1 MLTGWVCLYLFLV
14 YVLTH
19 GGKIQGWHAAIWVVA
34 TFVGTV
40 LVQGSKGSRV
50 QGHKDTGVQG
60 CNGLRVEGEEGE
72 VGQGHKGGKVQGL
85 KGLRLEGGEG
95 EVVQGLKG
103 LGLKGEEK
111 VESEKRKAEKGEPSV
126 NANTLLP
133 FASRLPRLF
142 AVSGVL
148 TLVGVALP
156 IFFSWVLSH
165 FTDFSWDGLTTRGIT
180 VRNLMKGDPALNTYP
195 FGHVLAGF
203 LAHVTGSWQGGK
215 GINLTLIWICFC
227 FVFPALQS
235 LNFSGGKLWFLSV
248 VTALNP
254 VAVYQI
260 SCFQIDGHV
269 ASLVTCLIFS
279 MVRMLASGP
288 IRPDGVLAL
297 VTAFTAS
304 AACKT
309 SGVFYAI
316 IIDGIFLLFLAG
328 TSRSWKR
335 VLLLLGVAVAVSWP
349 LGVYI
354 RSIGQFVPLSWD
366 YLKTSGSIHNPGQGV
381 GGGAS
386 AVQELGKF
394 DKVQQF
400 FASSFAMT
408 ESLPDQLRIKPPF
421 WMTRRELRVFED
433 LTPDPRAGGF
443 GPQYGTAVLL
453 AGSACLILFFLKR
466 QFYWPGWFVFLTTF
480 GSSLGSQIWW
490 ARWTPQNWLLLVAM
504 LMAVLAYGFKGGR
517 VQGWK
522 EEEPEGEKVQ
532 KFKGAKVGRLEDG
545 EEGFKAGRMQGFE
558 GVLEMGVKG
567 LGGLACIAAGVNVFL
582 VTLYYLVGMQRQET
596 VLHKQIELAG
606 RISSPVPLYVGVSV
620 DAHNA
625 GASFIGS
632 EYWLTD
638 RGIQVERLSEPPPK
652 PRMKLNKTATLFPL
666 PPDWRLLLQNPKDE
680 EMFRKRN
687 CVEE

>member
-14 YVLTH
+14 NVLTH
-19 GGKIQGWHAAIWVVA
+19 GGKIQGWHAAIWVGA
-34 TFVGTV
+34 TFVGTL
-40 LVQGSKGSRV
+40 LVGGRQWS
-50 QGHKDTGVQG
+50 
-60 CNGLRVEGEEGE
+60 E
-72 VGQGHKGGKVQGL
+72 VGGQTSEDGGRRAEDSGRLAVVGRRTSVVGRRWAVPGL
-85 KGLRLEGGEG
+85 
-95 EVVQGLKG
+95 
-103 LGLKGEEK
+103 
-111 VESEKRKAEKGEPSV
+111 
-126 NANTLLP
+126 
-133 FASRLPRLF
+133 
-142 AVSGVL
+142 L
-148 TLVGVALP
+148 TGIGVALP
-156 IFFSWVLSH
+156 IIFSLVLSH
-165 FTDFSWDGLTTRGIT
+165 FTDFSWDGMTSRGIT
-180 VRNLMKGDPALNTYP
+180 VRNLMQGDPALNAYP

-203 LAHVTGSWQGGK
+203 LAHITGSWQGGK

-227 FVFPALQS
+227 FVFSALQS
-235 LNFSGGKLWFLSV
+235 LNFSSWKLWFLSI

-269 ASLVTCLIFS
+269 ASLITCLLFS
-279 MVRMLASGP
+279 MLRILAQGP
-288 IRPDGVLAL
+288 ISLDGVLAL
-297 VTAFTAS
+297 VTAFTGS
-304 AACKT
+304 AASKT

-328 TSRSWKR
+328 ISRSWKR
-335 VLLLLGVAVAVSWP
+335 VLLLFAVALAVSWP

-354 RSIGQFVPLSWD
+354 RSIGQYAPLTLD
-366 YLKTSGSIHNPGQGV
+366 YLKTATGTGAGYGFS
-381 GGGAS
+381 GGAS
-386 AVQELGKF
+386 EVAAIQKM
-394 DKVQQF
+394 DRIQQF
-400 FASSFAMT
+400 AASAFSRT
-408 ESLPDQLRIKPPF
+408 EISVTNAHLKFPF
-421 WMTRRELRVFED
+421 EIGRRELRVFEE

-443 GPQYGTAVLL
+443 GPWYGTAFLFAGLGCLL
-453 AGSACLILFFLKR
+453 LVFRG
-466 QFYWPGWFVFLTTF
+466 QVTYWPGWFLFLATAASSF
-480 GSSLGSQIWW
+480 GSQVWW

-504 LMAVLAYGFKGGR
+504 LMTVLACKAQAGS
-517 VQGWK
+517 
-522 EEEPEGEKVQ
+522 EEESDG
-532 KFKGAKVGRLEDG
+532 GKVGRW
-545 EEGFKAGRMQGFE
+545 EGAKDIGVEGLMGF
-558 GVLEMGVKG
+558 GVRV
-567 LGGLACIAAGVNVFL
+567 LGGLACLAAGLNVFL

>member
-14 YVLTH
+14 NVLTH
-19 GGKIQGWHAAIWVVA
+19 GGKIQGWHAAIWVGA
-34 TFVGTV
+34 TFVGTL
-40 LVQGSKGSRV
+40 LVGGRQWS
-50 QGHKDTGVQG
+50 
-60 CNGLRVEGEEGE
+60 E
-72 VGQGHKGGKVQGL
+72 VGGQTSEDGGRRAEDSGRLAVVGRRTSVVGRRWAVPGL
-85 KGLRLEGGEG
+85 
-95 EVVQGLKG
+95 
-103 LGLKGEEK
+103 
-111 VESEKRKAEKGEPSV
+111 
-126 NANTLLP
+126 
-133 FASRLPRLF
+133 
-142 AVSGVL
+142 L
-148 TLVGVALP
+148 TGIGVALP
-156 IFFSWVLSH
+156 IIFSLVLSH
-165 FTDFSWDGLTTRGIT
+165 FTDFSWDGMTSRGIT
-180 VRNLMKGDPALNTYP
+180 VRNLMQGDPALNAYP

-235 LNFSGGKLWFLSV
+235 LNFSGWKLWFLSI

-335 VLLLLGVAVAVSWP
+335 VLLLLGVALAVSWP

-354 RSIGQFVPLSWD
+354 RSIGQFAPLSWD

-386 AVQELGKF
+386 AVQELRKF

-433 LTPDPRAGGF
+433 LTPDSRAGGF

-504 LMAVLAYGFKGGR
+504 LMTVLACKAQAGS
-517 VQGWK
+517 
-522 EEEPEGEKVQ
+522 EEESDG
-532 KFKGAKVGRLEDG
+532 GKVGRW
-545 EEGFKAGRMQGFE
+545 EGAKDIGVEGLMGF
-558 GVLEMGVKG
+558 GVRV
-567 LGGLACIAAGVNVFL
+567 LGGLACLAAGLNVFL